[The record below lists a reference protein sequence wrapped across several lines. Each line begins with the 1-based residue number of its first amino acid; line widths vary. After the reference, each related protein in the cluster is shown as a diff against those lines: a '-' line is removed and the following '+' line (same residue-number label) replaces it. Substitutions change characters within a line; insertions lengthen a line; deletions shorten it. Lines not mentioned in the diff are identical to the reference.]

1 MKRRIG
7 FSGALLAMLLPISMR
22 AQDEL
27 AQGKILV
34 ADKKLKDPNF
44 DQTVVYLI
52 TYDEQGAVGLVLNRE
67 SDTPL
72 SRVLTGVKE
81 AASRKDFVF
90 TGGPVEASSVLALYR
105 SSAKR
110 KGTRQ
115 VSGDVYAVLDEAVL
129 KEALAS
135 GSGANALRFYSGYA
149 GWGPGQLDN
158 EVDAG
163 AWSVLPGDAKTVFD
177 GDPDT
182 LWDRLNRRRE
192 QQVVKNQ
199 WRRRSLFVAC
209 AFACLAT
216 KGDGL
221 PHFSQTAAQ

>member
-1 MKRRIG
+1 MH
-7 FSGALLAMLLPISMR
+7 

-52 TYDEQGAVGLVLNRE
+52 TYDDQGAVGLVLNRE
-67 SDTPL
+67 TDKPAA
-72 SRVLTGVKE
+72 RILTGVKE
-81 AASRKDFVF
+81 AANRKDFVF
-90 TGGPVEASSVLALYR
+90 EGGPVEASSILALYR
-105 SSAKR
+105 TSTKR

-115 VSGDVYAVLDEAVL
+115 VSGDVYAVLDETAL

-135 GSGANALRFYSGYA
+135 GAGTNALRFYSGYA
-149 GWGPGQLDN
+149 GWGPGQLDS

-192 QQVVKNQ
+192 QQVVKSGAGDRFLSHAFIRIRHQ
-199 WRRRSLFVAC
+199 HGRHKPIVC
-209 AFACLAT
+209 ATDLLKT
-216 KGDGL
+216 
-221 PHFSQTAAQ
+221 